1 MTDLSLTGL
10 KAELRAAEIGHTVFR
25 GARVP
30 IADKADLLGWRK
42 SIMATVAKLP
52 GYFTATSF
60 DTIDDDH
67 SYALRCVAITRL
79 A

>member
-10 KAELRAAEIGHTVFR
+10 KGALQDAEVGHTVFR

-42 SIMATVAKLP
+42 SVMATVAKVA
-52 GYFTATSF
+52 GEFTAISF
-60 DTIDDDH
+60 DTISDDH
-67 SYALRCVAITRL
+67 SHALRCVAITRL